1 MKYLLF
7 SRNRLKVISSF
18 PWAFPAML
26 LMRAIRPI
34 LNIQICKIYSERIGH
49 FIPDVSE
56 HICREKF
63 RNHRTMNLYYFEEIS
78 NIQWEIMARR
88 SNLRIIGSWIR
99 YIDKWNQL
107 IPGGSQHVLKSSLT
121 QSRDTEGLFLRYDAS
136 IPFTDEEGNI
146 ATNFLKSKGWTVGEP
161 FICIL
166 VRDSKFME
174 SYSPFDW
181 SYHSYRNSDINSYLT
196 SMEWLA
202 SQGVWVLRM
211 GKLMSCPI
219 ATNSKRIIDYAFDS
233 GKSDLLDIWLFANC
247 NGVISTA
254 TGLDHLATIYRRPQL
269 YLNALPLGCLHSWS
283 DMIWVPK
290 NLRWQKTQES
300 LTITEYL
307 EHEYYH
313 SHEYKDAGIEILDLS
328 EDEIGASVQEFWL
341 KINGTWQPTAQGL
354 NLQESFWKTL
364 KNWSRFNEMHGTL
377 HIKACVGENWLT
389 KFDKEL
395 MT

>member
-1 MKYLLF
+1 
-7 SRNRLKVISSF
+7 
-18 PWAFPAML
+18 
-26 LMRAIRPI
+26 
-34 LNIQICKIYSERIGH
+34 
-49 FIPDVSE
+49 
-56 HICREKF
+56 
-63 RNHRTMNLYYFEEIS
+63 
-78 NIQWEIMARR
+78 
-88 SNLRIIGSWIR
+88 
-99 YIDKWNQL
+99 L

-136 IPFTDEEGNI
+136 IPFTDEERNTGI
-146 ATNFLKSKGWTVGEP
+146 NFLKSKGWTVGEP

-174 SYSPFDW
+174 SYSAFDW
-181 SYHSYRNSDINSYLT
+181 SYHNYRNSDINSYLT

-211 GKLMSCPI
+211 GKLMSYPI

-254 TGLDHLATIYRRPQL
+254 TGLDQLAMIYRRPQL

-290 NLRWQKTQES
+290 NLRWQKTGKS

-313 SHEYKDAGIEILDLS
+313 SREYKDAGIEILDLS
-328 EDEIGASVQEFWL
+328 EDEIGAAVQEFWL
-341 KINGTWQPTAQGL
+341 KIKGTWQPTAQGL
-354 NLQESFWKTL
+354 DLQESFWKTL
-364 KNWSRFNEMHGTL
+364 ENWSRFNEMHGTL
-377 HIKACVGENWLT
+377 HIKACVGQNWLT
-389 KFDKEL
+389 KFDKE
-395 MT
+395 MMI